1 MARRQRSSIPG
12 ATYHVMLRGNNGQN
26 IFRSDQ
32 ERCTFCLLLQQGIE
46 RYGHRILAFCFM
58 SNHVHLAIQLDQVS
72 LSKIIQNL
80 AFRYTR
86 FYNWRH
92 NTIGHLFQGRF
103 KSLLVDS
110 DRYLRELVRYIHL
123 NPVRAKMVDS
133 PAAYRW
139 SSHRAYLMMSEYS
152 WLSQNEVLVGFGT
165 SKSEAI
171 DALNAYVLAGIGL
184 EEEAY
189 FETGISEGIL
199 GEEQFIKT
207 INVRCEKECL
217 EKPSID
223 LATLVSF
230 ISKKYEVDLHILPKL
245 GMDRKST
252 HIRAVTA
259 LLARESRGVTLEELA
274 VYFGREASGISKAAA
289 RLESRMQRSE
299 DLELEVKNL
308 LSEFSC

>member
-1 MARRQRSSIPG
+1 
-12 ATYHVMLRGNNGQN
+12 
-26 IFRSDQ
+26 
-32 ERCTFCLLLQQGIE
+32 
-46 RYGHRILAFCFM
+46 
-58 SNHVHLAIQLDQVS
+58 
-72 LSKIIQNL
+72 
-80 AFRYTR
+80 
-86 FYNWRH
+86 
-92 NTIGHLFQGRF
+92 
-103 KSLLVDS
+103 
-110 DRYLRELVRYIHL
+110 
-123 NPVRAKMVDS
+123 
-133 PAAYRW
+133 
-139 SSHRAYLMMSEYS
+139 MMSENS

-171 DALNAYVLAGIGL
+171 DALNDYVLAGIGI

-207 INVRCEKECL
+207 INGRCEKECL

-289 RLESRMQRSE
+289 CLESRIQRSE
-299 DLELEVKNL
+299 ELELEVKNL
-308 LSEFSC
+308 LNEFSC